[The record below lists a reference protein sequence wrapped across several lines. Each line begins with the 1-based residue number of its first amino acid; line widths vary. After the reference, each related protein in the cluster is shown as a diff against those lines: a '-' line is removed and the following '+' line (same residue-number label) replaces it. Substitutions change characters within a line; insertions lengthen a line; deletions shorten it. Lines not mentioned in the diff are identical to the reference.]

1 MTTLT
6 SATHTSSSPSATATF
21 RTVLDKAASYGP
33 YAALSIV
40 FLWFGGM
47 KFTAYE
53 AGAIEGLIANSP
65 FIAFTLSIFSAQ
77 TVSNLIGIVELAIA
91 ALLALRFFNP
101 KLAAIGAAGAA
112 LTFVLTFS
120 FFFSTPGVFLEG
132 VSGPAISVL
141 PGQFLLKDLA
151 LLALS
156 IFLLNDALKASEST
170 K

>member
-1 MTTLT
+1 MTNATET
-6 SATHTSSSPSATATF
+6 SNLDAAPNISP
-21 RTVLDKAASYGP
+21 RDVLRFAAEKGVFI
-33 YAALSIV
+33 ALPLV

-65 FIAFTLSIFSAQ
+65 FISFALDIFSKQ
-77 TVSNLIGIVELAIA
+77 TVSNLIGSVELAIA
-91 ALLALRFFNP
+91 GLIALRFVNP
-101 KLAAIGAAGAA
+101 KFAAIGAAGAA
-112 LTFVLTFS
+112 LTFLLTFS

-141 PGQFLLKDLA
+141 PGQFLLKDIA
-151 LLALS
+151 LLAAS
-156 IFLLNDALKASEST
+156 IWALNDSLDAIK